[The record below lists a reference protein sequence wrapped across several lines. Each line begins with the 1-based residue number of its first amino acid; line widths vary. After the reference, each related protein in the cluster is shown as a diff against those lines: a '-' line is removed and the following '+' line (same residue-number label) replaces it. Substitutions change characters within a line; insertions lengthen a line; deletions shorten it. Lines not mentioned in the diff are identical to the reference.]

1 MIWLMS
7 ASFRSA
13 EAACACVEVA
23 IGEIADGVVRK
34 AGSSALEE
42 PTAVRKHAEIANP
55 RAESSLR
62 RRKARRWRLTFSSG
76 AGLMADLVIFIGL
89 FSFSISN
96 GVRFLLVQVLCQQ
109 THIMLT
115 YLSTVFTELR
125 SCVEPWRNFGRSNN
139 RSIVCPLSG
148 FGDGSQALLQPVG
161 F

>member
-1 MIWLMS
+1 MKTGG
-7 ASFRSA
+7 
-13 EAACACVEVA
+13 AALEEVA
-23 IGEIADGVVRK
+23 VVRK
-34 AGSSALEE
+34 HTKNTH
-42 PTAVRKHAEIANP
+42 PTAKF
-55 RAESSLR
+55 SLR